1 MWSRVELKTQAK
13 NLLKLNYWMF
23 VLGGIILSIV
33 TAGNVSGVGRT
44 NFNFGK
50 KDVDYNSVSKG
61 FGGVF
66 SNGDATSGS
75 LNDSINSIA
84 KNITPSV
91 ARAISAVII
100 GGIIIAL
107 VVVIV
112 SIAVSVFVFNP
123 IEVGAKRFFSRSYEA
138 KCDMREITYAF
149 KSNYLNVI
157 KIMFFK
163 NLFTFLW
170 TLLFIVPGI
179 IKRYEYS
186 MIPYI
191 LSENP
196 DIDMQKAFE
205 ESKRLTDGQK
215 WQMFVLDL
223 SFIGWGIL
231 GTLTFGLLGIFFVSP
246 YSYLTKAGL
255 YRRLRGYNDYKY

>member
-23 VLGGIILSIV
+23 VLGGIILSVV
-33 TAGNVSGVGRT
+33 TSGSIGGVGKV
-44 NFNFGK
+44 NFNFMK
-50 KDVDYNSVSKG
+50 KSAGGGLGEIFSGGSSKSVDLNNSI
-61 FGGVF
+61 
-66 SNGDATSGS
+66 
-75 LNDSINSIA
+75 DSI
-84 KNITPSV
+84 
-91 ARAISAVII
+91 ARSFTSSATAAVISAIVI

-107 VVVIV
+107 IVVLIGT
-112 SIAVSVFVFNP
+112 AASVFICNP

-138 KCDMREITYAF
+138 KCDVREIAHAF
-149 KSNYLNVI
+149 KSNYLNIV

-170 TLLFIVPGI
+170 TLLFVVPGI

-196 DIDMQKAFE
+196 DIDMKEAFE
-205 ESKRLTDGQK
+205 ESKRLTNGQK

-223 SFIGWGIL
+223 SFLGWVIL
-231 GTLTFGLLGIFFVSP
+231 SSFTFGLLGIFFVSP
-246 YSYLTKAGL
+246 YTYLTEAGL